1 MEHEISLEQAMI
13 ATCPSRTEA
22 ASLETWHRSSTK
34 FFPATPAL
42 DEFRAAAE
50 DLAQRGMVRKRGD
63 RFFDPQ
69 KTTSY

>member
-1 MEHEISLEQAMI
+1 MDDGPSLEQAMI
-13 ATCPSRTEA
+13 ATCPARTEA
-22 ASLETWHRSSTK
+22 ASLETWHRFSTK

-42 DEFRAAAE
+42 EDFRAAAE
-50 DLAQRGMVRKRGD
+50 HLAQRGLVRKRGD